1 VTLTHDLLLAIQR
14 SLQILNQKVDVIM
27 SQSDEVL
34 QDVADIETGVAKINT
49 GVQSAL
55 ALITDLEAQVAAGQ
69 PVTPEALAA
78 LKQAVTD
85 VGTAADATAAIAPP
99 AA

>member
-1 VTLTHDLLLAIQR
+1 MITNAKILQ
-14 SLQILNQKVDVIM
+14 SLQQLHLKVDILM

-34 QDVADIETGVAKINT
+34 QDVADIETGVAKINA

-69 PVTPEALAA
+69 PVSAEALAA
-78 LKQAVTD
+78 LKQAVAD

>member
-1 VTLTHDLLLAIQR
+1 MISNSAILR
-14 SLQILNQKVDVIM
+14 SLQELHQKVDVLL
-27 SQSDEVL
+27 SQSD
-34 QDVADIETGVAKINT
+34 DIEQAATDLEATVAVIST

-55 ALITDLEAQVAAGQ
+55 AIITALEAQVAAGQ
-69 PVTPEALAA
+69 PVTAQSLAD

-85 VGTAADATAAIAPP
+85 VGTAGQSVTALAPP

>member
-1 VTLTHDLLLAIQR
+1 MTITNA
-14 SLQILNQKVDVIM
+14 QILQSVQLLHRKVDILM

-34 QDVADIETGVAKINT
+34 QDATDIETGVAKINA

-78 LKQAVTD
+78 LKQAVAD
-85 VGTAADATAAIAPP
+85 VGTAGDSVAALAPP